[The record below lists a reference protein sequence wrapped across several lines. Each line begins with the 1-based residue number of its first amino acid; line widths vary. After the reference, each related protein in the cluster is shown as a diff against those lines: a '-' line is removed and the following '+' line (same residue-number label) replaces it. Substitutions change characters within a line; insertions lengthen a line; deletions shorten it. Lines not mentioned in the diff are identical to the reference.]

1 MNSPSVPV
9 VRQGAVQEPPNRSLR
24 ITNIFGRQSS
34 KKESDSSGK
43 KTKCKESDVKKIMEM
58 GFTRDQAVTAL
69 LQQDHNLIMA
79 INSLTG

>member
-1 MNSPSVPV
+1 M
-9 VRQGAVQEPPNRSLR
+9 
-24 ITNIFGRQSS
+24 FGRQNS
-34 KKESDSSGK
+34 KKESDSSGSGK
-43 KTKCKESDVKKIMEM
+43 KTKCKESDIKKIMEM